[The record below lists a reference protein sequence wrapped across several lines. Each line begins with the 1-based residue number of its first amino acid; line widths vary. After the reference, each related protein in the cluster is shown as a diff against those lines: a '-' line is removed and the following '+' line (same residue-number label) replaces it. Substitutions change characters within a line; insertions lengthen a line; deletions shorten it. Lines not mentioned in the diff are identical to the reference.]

1 MDPTLAARTALV
13 AACARLAARGLI
25 VATEGNASVRLAG
38 TDILVTP
45 AGRRKDTL
53 GPADLVVVGLV
64 PDPAR
69 DAAVRPRPT
78 SDLAVHRAIYRACPD
93 VRAVVHAHPPAALA
107 LTLAGEAPDPSLLP
121 ETAALLGALP
131 VVPFAPPG
139 SDELAERIA
148 TTLAGA
154 SSEQPARAV
163 LLERHGVVA
172 LGASVEDALD
182 RLELADLL
190 CRVWR
195 DARLLGWRSDR
206 G

>member
-13 AACARLAARGLI
+13 AACARLAAHGLI
-25 VATEGNASVRLAG
+25 VATEGNASVRLDG

-45 AGRRKDTL
+45 AGRRKDAL

-121 ETAALLGALP
+121 ETATLLGALP

-154 SSEQPARAV
+154 SSERPARAV

-172 LGASVEDALD
+172 VGASVEDALD

-195 DARLLGWRSDR
+195 DARLLGWRPDR